1 MAACR
6 RVFAVFPVFQIG
18 FWRNRTFFAFVIA
31 YNFISGYNVYNQHFA
46 HMRVT
51 DAWKSATEGAT
62 MTSFLLSA
70 DIPYADIAFF
80 VVVALGLILGVIRG
94 FSKSF
99 KGVFLTIA
107 IMLAALLLITPT
119 FDSVRNL
126 DMFKNMETSITEKI
140 ESGDKIFSQK
150 IIIRTDGETGERKYY
165 VEVSGDDGT
174 SEVELENSMGD
185 GFASSIKGKFALWLA
200 QKFITDDGQTIGG
213 VAGTFASD
221 IIVAVIMFVVYCVA
235 LGLICWL
242 LRKIFAKMHTS
253 ESSALK
259 AVDRTFGAIVSTAF
273 ALVFILVVLAILSA
287 LKDKLP
293 TVDEALSS
301 STVCGYFYQNNPVAK
316 LFAEIFG

>member
-1 MAACR
+1 MRAYGVR
-6 RVFAVFPVFQIG
+6 L
-18 FWRNRTFFAFVIA
+18 RTP
-31 YNFISGYNVYNQHFA
+31 
-46 HMRVT
+46 
-51 DAWKSATEGAT
+51 EGAT

-99 KGVFLTIA
+99 KGVFLSIA
-107 IMLAALLLITPT
+107 IMLSALLLITPT

-126 DMFKNMETSITEKI
+126 DMFKNMESSITEKI
-140 ESGDKIFSQK
+140 ESGDKIYSQK
-150 IIIRTDGETGERKYY
+150 IFISTDSETGEKKYY
-165 VEVSGDDGT
+165 VEVSGEEGT
-174 SEVELENSMGD
+174 SKVELENSMGN
-185 GFASSIKGKFALWLA
+185 GLTSSLKGKFALWLA
-200 QKFITDDGQTIGG
+200 KTFITEDGQSVGG
-213 VAGTFASD
+213 VAGTFVSD

-253 ESSALK
+253 ESGALK
-259 AVDRTFGAIVSTAF
+259 AIDRIFGAIVSTAF
-273 ALVFILVVLAILSA
+273 ALVFILVVLAILNA

-316 LFAEIFG
+316 LFTEIFG

>member
-1 MAACR
+1 MRAYGAR
-6 RVFAVFPVFQIG
+6 L
-18 FWRNRTFFAFVIA
+18 RTL
-31 YNFISGYNVYNQHFA
+31 
-46 HMRVT
+46 
-51 DAWKSATEGAT
+51 EGAT

-126 DMFKNMETSITEKI
+126 DMFKNMESSITEKI

-150 IIIRTDGETGERKYY
+150 IFISTDSETGEKKYY
-165 VEVSGDDGT
+165 VEVSGEDGT
-174 SEVELENSMGD
+174 SKVELENSMGD
-185 GFASSIKGKFALWLA
+185 GLTSSLKGKFALWLA
-200 QKFITDDGQTIGG
+200 KTFITDDGQTVGG
-213 VAGTFASD
+213 VAGTFVSD
-221 IIVAVIMFVVYCVA
+221 IIVAVVMFVVYCIA
-235 LGLICWL
+235 LGLVCWL

-253 ESSALK
+253 ESGALK
-259 AVDRTFGAIVSTAF
+259 AIDRTLGAIVSTAF
-273 ALVFILVVLAILSA
+273 ALVFILVVLAILNA

-316 LFAEIFG
+316 LFTEIFG

>member
-1 MAACR
+1 MR
-6 RVFAVFPVFQIG
+6 AVG
-18 FWRNRTFFAFVIA
+18 ARLRT
-31 YNFISGYNVYNQHFA
+31 
-46 HMRVT
+46 R
-51 DAWKSATEGAT
+51 EGAT

-107 IMLAALLLITPT
+107 IMLSALLLITPT

-150 IIIRTDGETGERKYY
+150 IFIGTDSETGEKKYY
-165 VEVSGDDGT
+165 VEVSSEEGT
-174 SEVELENSMGD
+174 SKVELENSMGD
-185 GFASSIKGKFALWLA
+185 GLTSSLKGKFALWLA
-200 QKFITDDGQTIGG
+200 KTFITDDGQTVGG
-213 VAGTFASD
+213 VAGTFVSD

-253 ESSALK
+253 ESGALK
-259 AVDRTFGAIVSTAF
+259 AIDRTFGAIVSTAF
-273 ALVFILVVLAILSA
+273 ALVFILVVLAILNA

-316 LFAEIFG
+316 LFTEIFG

>member
-1 MAACR
+1 MILR
-6 RVFAVFPVFQIG
+6 TPFFVFFHFFSKG
-18 FWRNRTFFAFVIA
+18 FGAQPNFFRFYIA
-31 YNFISGYNVYNQHFA
+31 YNFISGYNVYNQHSA
-46 HMRVT
+46 HIRGVG
-51 DAWKSATEGAT
+51 ARLRATEGAI

-99 KGVFLTIA
+99 KGVFLTSA
-107 IMLAALLLITPT
+107 IILASLLLIAPT
-119 FDSVRNL
+119 FDSVRNF
-126 DMFKNMETSITEKI
+126 DMFKNIENSITEKI

-150 IIIRTDGETGERKYY
+150 INVRVNEETGEKSYY
-165 VEVSGDDGT
+165 VIVSNEEGSIEVD
-174 SEVELENSMGD
+174 LEKSMGD
-185 GFASSIKGKFALWLA
+185 GLTSSIKGKFALWLA
-200 QKFITDDGQTIGG
+200 KTFITDDGQTLGG

-221 IIVAVIMFVVYCVA
+221 IIVALIMFVVYCVA

-242 LRKIFAKMHTS
+242 IRKIFAKMHTS
-253 ESSALK
+253 ESNALK
-259 AVDRTFGAIVSTAF
+259 AIDRTFGAIVSTAF
-273 ALVFILVVLAILSA
+273 ALVFILVVLAILNT

-316 LFAEIFG
+316 LFTEIFG

>member
-1 MAACR
+1 MRAYGVR
-6 RVFAVFPVFQIG
+6 L
-18 FWRNRTFFAFVIA
+18 RTP
-31 YNFISGYNVYNQHFA
+31 
-46 HMRVT
+46 
-51 DAWKSATEGAT
+51 EGAT

-107 IMLAALLLITPT
+107 IMLSALLLITPT

-126 DMFKNMETSITEKI
+126 DMFKNMESSITEKI

-150 IIIRTDGETGERKYY
+150 IFISTDSETGEKKYY
-165 VEVSGDDGT
+165 VEVSGEEGT
-174 SEVELENSMGD
+174 SKVELEKSMGD
-185 GFASSIKGKFALWLA
+185 GLTSSLKGKFALWLA
-200 QKFITDDGQTIGG
+200 KTFITDDGQSVGG
-213 VAGTFASD
+213 VAGAFVSD

-253 ESSALK
+253 ESGALK
-259 AVDRTFGAIVSTAF
+259 AIDRTFGAIVSTAF
-273 ALVFILVVLAILSA
+273 ALVFILVVLAILNT

-316 LFAEIFG
+316 LFTEIFG

>member
-1 MAACR
+1 
-6 RVFAVFPVFQIG
+6 
-18 FWRNRTFFAFVIA
+18 
-31 YNFISGYNVYNQHFA
+31 
-46 HMRVT
+46 
-51 DAWKSATEGAT
+51 

-99 KGVFLTIA
+99 KGVFLSIA
-107 IMLAALLLITPT
+107 IMLSALLLITPT

-126 DMFKNMETSITEKI
+126 DMFKNMESSITEKI

-150 IIIRTDGETGERKYY
+150 IFISTDSETGEKKYY
-165 VEVSGDDGT
+165 VEVSSEEGT
-174 SEVELENSMGD
+174 SKVELENSMGD
-185 GFASSIKGKFALWLA
+185 GLTSSLKGKFALWLA
-200 QKFITDDGQTIGG
+200 KTFITEDGQSVGG
-213 VAGTFASD
+213 VAGTFVSD

-235 LGLICWL
+235 MGLICWL

-253 ESSALK
+253 ESGALK
-259 AVDRTFGAIVSTAF
+259 AIDRIFGAIVSTAF
-273 ALVFILVVLAILSA
+273 ALVFILVVLAILNA

-316 LFAEIFG
+316 LFTEIFG

>member
-1 MAACR
+1 MRAYGVR
-6 RVFAVFPVFQIG
+6 L
-18 FWRNRTFFAFVIA
+18 RTP
-31 YNFISGYNVYNQHFA
+31 
-46 HMRVT
+46 
-51 DAWKSATEGAT
+51 KGAT

-99 KGVFLTIA
+99 KGVFLSIA
-107 IMLAALLLITPT
+107 IMLSALLLITPT

-126 DMFKNMETSITEKI
+126 DMFKNMESSITEKI

-150 IIIRTDGETGERKYY
+150 IFISTDSETGEKKYY
-165 VEVSGDDGT
+165 VEVSGEEGT
-174 SEVELENSMGD
+174 SKVELENSMGD
-185 GFASSIKGKFALWLA
+185 GLTSSLKGKFALWLA
-200 QKFITDDGQTIGG
+200 KTFITEDGQSVGG
-213 VAGTFASD
+213 VAGTFVSD

-253 ESSALK
+253 ESGALK
-259 AVDRTFGAIVSTAF
+259 AIDRIFGAIVSTAF
-273 ALVFILVVLAILSA
+273 ALVFILVVLAILNA

-316 LFAEIFG
+316 LFTEIFG